1 LSPYKPARLTV
12 ETLESRVLLSA
23 GNVDTS
29 FGRGGYTVVQG
40 LDAFTDMAVQSTG
53 KVLVLGETNPR
64 TAGAQSHLLR
74 LNNDGTPDAAF
85 HDPAPGFLIDRLF
98 EQSDDKFYLFGRTG
112 TANQTVARLARYNAD
127 GTVDLTFHG
136 GTPVTT
142 MVPQFGTVVSRQSD
156 GKIVLAYVKDQ
167 SAGANYALTRLNADG
182 TLDTAFGVNG
192 EAVAAGGVGT
202 PGSLPPRAILFDG
215 EGNIA
220 VIGSLEATS
229 GGDDAPY
236 GVVFGPSGGATA
248 GGGIALP
255 FLSESRFGGPSVYTG
270 GVVRPDETPVVTI
283 AGEDPDPGT
292 YAYVFTG
299 NHALLLD
306 PDPFVTGPT
315 SEGVAR
321 AGNAINTGNNT
332 VSIGGI
338 EGREISVTRIAASG
352 EPDATYGFAGVS
364 TPLRVAPRGQVIG
377 TVTIAQAPG
386 GAIVAAGTYYP
397 DFVTD
402 SGSVFI
408 ARFTGGAPGS
418 AAGARGP
425 AAALDPIPEFALA
438 GAVNRRTLTF
448 DVKYTAAGGLNP
460 ATLDSSDIRVVG
472 PNGFSRLAQFVGL
485 DTFPGADGQY
495 AIYAVRGPGGHW
507 NANDA
512 GDYHIILRSRQ
523 VRDAVGHAAPAVEVG
538 EFIFPPAA
546 ARASI
551 TRSIAPASPAAISAV
566 STRTTNDADDQ
577 GNRLK
582 DWLA

>member
-1 LSPYKPARLTV
+1 MYV
-12 ETLESRVLLSA
+12 EPLESRVFLTA
-23 GNVDTS
+23 GNVDAS
-29 FGRGGYTVVQG
+29 FGRRGYTVVQG

-53 KVLVLGETNPR
+53 KVLVLGQTNPR

-74 LNNDGTPDAAF
+74 LNSDGTPDAAF
-85 HDPAPGFLIDRLF
+85 HDPAPGFLVDRLF

-112 TANQTVARLARYNAD
+112 TATQTQAHLARYNAD
-127 GTVDLTFHG
+127 GTVDTSFHG
-136 GTPVTT
+136 GTPVATT
-142 MVPQFGTVVSRQSD
+142 IPEFGTVVSRQGN
-156 GKIVLAYVKDQ
+156 GKIVLAYLKEQ
-167 SAGANYALTRLNADG
+167 STGSNYAVTRLNADG
-182 TLDTAFGVNG
+182 SLDTSFGVNG
-192 EAVAAGGVGT
+192 EAVAAGGVGS

-220 VIGSLEATS
+220 VIGSLEATV
-229 GGDDAPY
+229 GGDDTPY

-270 GVVRPDETPVVTI
+270 GIVRPDETPVVTI

-306 PDPFVTGPT
+306 PDPFVSGPT
-315 SEGVAR
+315 TEGVAR

-338 EGREISVTRIAASG
+338 EGREISVTRLAASG
-352 EPDATYGFAGVS
+352 EPDASYGFAGVS

-377 TVTIAQAPG
+377 AVSITQAPG
-386 GAIVAAGTYYP
+386 GAIVAGGTYYP
-397 DFVTD
+397 SFVTD

-425 AAALDPIPEFALA
+425 AATLDPIPDFALS
-438 GAVNRRTLTF
+438 GALGRRSLTF

-460 ATLDSSDIRVVG
+460 ATLDSSDIRVTG

-507 NANDA
+507 NANDG
-512 GDYHIILRSRQ
+512 GDYHILLRSRQ
-523 VRDAVGHAAPAVEVG
+523 VRDAAGHAAPAVEVG
-538 EFIFPPAA
+538 QFLFPPVI
-546 ARASI
+546 ARPSI
-551 TRSIAPASPAAISAV
+551 ARSIIPS
-566 STRTTNDADDQ
+566 STPKLNDRSDRD
-577 GNRLK
+577 RLE